1 MLHWRRMDQIAGV
14 SHGDAGEKCRVL
26 DGVRQALVSFL
37 TPRAACFFF
46 PSHSSFFSPVKR
58 SSIATMFKR
67 YAKDL
72 PEEVLNWRLGYAV
85 LGMLGSA

>member
-1 MLHWRRMDQIAGV
+1 MDRIAGV

-37 TPRAACFFF
+37 IPRVACSFF
-46 PSHSSFFSPVKR
+46 PSHSSLFSPVKR
-58 SSIATMFKR
+58 FSVATMFKR